1 MQTGTLI
8 SLSAYFI
15 LMLGIGIYAW
25 RKSTADSAGYLLGGR
40 DLGPAVTALSAG
52 ASDMSGWLLMGLPG
66 AIFLSGLSQ
75 AWIGIGLVIGAYL
88 NYRLVAPRLRTYTE
102 LAGDAITVPDFF
114 EERFEDKSHALRLI
128 SALVIIV
135 FFTLYASA
143 GMVSGGK
150 FAVSAMGMDYGTGIL
165 LTAGIVVAYTALG
178 GFLAVSLTDFVQGCI
193 MFVAL
198 VMVPV
203 AAFLVLGGDGVSQG
217 LGAAEASRGVAAGT
231 LSSLIGGTSLLAIIS
246 AAAWGLGYFGQPHII
261 VRFMAIRRV
270 EDLPTARRINIG
282 WMSVSLLGAILTG
295 YVAAAFF
302 AARGGAPA
310 DPETVFI
317 LLSQILF
324 HPLVAGFTLAAILAA
339 IMSTISSQLLV
350 TSSSLAEDIYKT
362 YLRRDASE
370 RELVTISRIAVGV
383 VAVVAGLLAL
393 DPESSILALV
403 GNAWAG
409 FGAAFGPVI
418 LFALLWKRTTR
429 LGALAGMIV
438 GAAVVIA
445 WILAGLSDTMYE
457 IVPGFIA
464 ASLATWLVSL
474 ATPPPPESIERT
486 FDEAALAA
494 KAGV

>member
-1 MQTGTLI
+1 MHTGTLI

-15 LMLGIGIYAW
+15 LMLGIGVYAW
-25 RKSTADSAGYLLGGR
+25 RKSTADSSGYLLGGR

-75 AWIGIGLVIGAYL
+75 AWIGIGLVIGAWL

-102 LAGDAITVPDFF
+102 LARNAITVPDFL
-114 EERFEDKSHALRLI
+114 EERFEDNSHALRLM

-135 FFTLYASA
+135 FFTLYTSA

-150 FAVSAMGMDYGTGIL
+150 FAVSAMGMDYATGIL

-203 AAFLVLGGDGVSQG
+203 AAYLVLGSDGLSQG
-217 LGAAEASRGVAAGT
+217 IAAAEASRGLS
-231 LSSLIGGTSLLAIIS
+231 LSSLIGGTSLLGIIS

-282 WMSVSLLGAILTG
+282 WMAVSLLGAIMTG
-295 YVAAAFF
+295 YIGAAWF
-302 AARGGAPA
+302 ALRGGAPTDA
-310 DPETVFI
+310 ETVFI
-317 LLSQILF
+317 VLSQILF

-350 TSSSLAEDIYKT
+350 TSSSLTEDIYKT
-362 YLRRDASE
+362 YLRRAASE
-370 RELVTISRIAVGV
+370 RELVTISRLAVAA
-383 VAVVAGLLAL
+383 VAVIAGLLAL
-393 DPESSILALV
+393 DPDSSILSLV

-429 LGALAGMIV
+429 AGALAGMVV

-445 WILAGLSDTMYE
+445 WIVTGLGATLYE

-474 ATPPPPESIERT
+474 ATPAPGDTITQT
-486 FDEAALAA
+486 FDAAALAA
-494 KAGV
+494 KPGV